1 MIRENTRQA
10 PANLIAFRNGIYD
23 ISEDNFFQF
32 SPEHVITNKI
42 DWDYNPH
49 AYNKLKK
56 EGNVLYER

>member
-1 MIRENTRQA
+1 MIRESTKPA
-10 PANLIAFRNGIYD
+10 SANLIAFRNGIYD

-49 AYNKLKK
+49 AYNELKK